1 MTERLAITLLLR
13 VCLDMRKFW
22 KRCATVALSITT
34 GIFTFV
40 PESCFSRGILVFN
53 ISEQTAI
60 ILNRLLTLV
69 IVFVLTVVIS
79 AYWRRN
85 RKYVTI
91 KGDCYSIRVEYG
103 NLFEIS
109 DRKKVI
115 AFDEC
120 FTTKVGD
127 DPSDVNPASV
137 CGQFLQ
143 QHPIENM
150 QSLIDSV
157 HLKPAKGKSKFQG
170 KTRYESGRL
179 VPYEDYLLLSFAK
192 LNSNGLGELTRDEF
206 LECLS
211 ILWREIDMYYGQK
224 DVVLP
229 ILGSGVTRMGD
240 DSLTQQKLLDIIIAS
255 YKLSSHK
262 IKRPHQLHIVCKRS
276 DDFSLNK
283 IGESI

>member
-1 MTERLAITLLLR
+1 MTERLATTLLLR
-13 VCLDMRKFW
+13 VRLDMFKFW

-40 PESCFSRGILVFN
+40 PETYFSRGILVVN

-60 ILNRLLTLV
+60 MLNRLLTLV
-69 IVFVLTVVIS
+69 VVLILTAVIS
-79 AYWRRN
+79 ACWIRN
-85 RKYVTI
+85 RKYITI

-109 DRKKVI
+109 DCKKVI

-120 FTTKVGD
+120 FTTEVGD
-127 DPSDVNPASV
+127 NPSDVNSASV

-143 QHPIENM
+143 RHTIENM
-150 QSLIDSV
+150 QSLIDNV
-157 HLKPAKGKSKFQG
+157 HLKPAKGKSRFQG

-192 LNSNGLGELTRDEF
+192 LNSNGSGELTRDEF

-211 ILWREIDMYYGQK
+211 ILWCEIEMYYGQK
-224 DVVLP
+224 DVGLP
-229 ILGSGVTRMGD
+229 ILGSGVTHMGD

-262 IKRPHQLHIVCKRS
+262 IKKPYQLHIVCKKS
-276 DDFSLNK
+276 DDFSLNRV
-283 IGESI
+283 GESI

>member
-1 MTERLAITLLLR
+1 MF
-13 VCLDMRKFW
+13 KFW
-22 KRCATVALSITT
+22 KRCVTVALSITT

-40 PESCFSRGILVFN
+40 PEAFFNRGVLVMN

-60 ILNRLLTLV
+60 MLNRLLTLGV
-69 IVFVLTVVIS
+69 VLFLTAVIS
-79 AYWRRN
+79 AGWIRY
-85 RKYVTI
+85 RKHITI

-103 NLFEIS
+103 NLFELS
-109 DRKKVI
+109 DCKKVI

-120 FTTKVGD
+120 FTTKIGD
-127 DPSDVNPASV
+127 NPSDINSDSV

-143 QHPIENM
+143 RHPIENM
-150 QSLIDSV
+150 QSLIDSI

-170 KTRYESGRL
+170 KARYEPGRL
-179 VPYEDYLLLSFAK
+179 VPFENYLLLSFAK
-192 LNSNGLGELTRDEF
+192 LNSNGSGELTRDEF

-211 ILWREIDMYYGQK
+211 ILWCEIETYYGQK
-224 DVVLP
+224 DVALP

-262 IKRPHQLHIVCKRS
+262 IKKPHQLHIVCKES

-283 IGESI
+283 VGEIV

>member
-1 MTERLAITLLLR
+1 ML
-13 VCLDMRKFW
+13 KFW

-40 PESCFSRGILVFN
+40 PETYFNKGVLVIN

-60 ILNRLLTLV
+60 MLNRLLTLV
-69 IVFVLTVVIS
+69 VVFVLTVAIS
-79 AYWRRN
+79 AWRLHR
-85 RKYVTI
+85 RKHITI
-91 KGDCYSIRVEYG
+91 KGDSYSIQVEYG

-109 DRKKVI
+109 DCKKVI

-120 FTTKVGD
+120 FTTRVGD
-127 DPSDVNPASV
+127 NPSDVNSDSV

-143 QHPIENM
+143 RHPIENI
-150 QSLIDSV
+150 QSLIDNIN
-157 HLKPAKGKSKFQG
+157 LKPAKGKSKFQG
-170 KTRYESGRL
+170 KTKYEPGRL
-179 VPYEDYLLLSFAK
+179 VPLEDYLLLSFAK
-192 LNSNGLGELTRDEF
+192 LNSNGSGELTRDEF

-211 ILWREIDMYYGQK
+211 ILWCEIEMYYGQK
-224 DVVLP
+224 DVALP

-262 IKRPHQLHIVCKRS
+262 IKKPYQLRIVCKKS

-283 IGESI
+283 IGESV

>member
-1 MTERLAITLLLR
+1 MF
-13 VCLDMRKFW
+13 KFW

-40 PESCFSRGILVFN
+40 PEACFSRGILVIN

-60 ILNRLLTLV
+60 MLNRLLTLV
-69 IVFVLTVVIS
+69 VVFVLTVAIS
-79 AYWRRN
+79 AWWLHH
-85 RKYVTI
+85 RKRITI
-91 KGDCYSIRVEYG
+91 KGDSYSIQVEYG

-109 DRKKVI
+109 DCKKVV

-127 DPSDVNPASV
+127 NPSDVNPDSV

-143 QHPIENM
+143 RHPMENI
-150 QSLIDSV
+150 QSLIDSIN
-157 HLKPAKGKSKFQG
+157 LKPAKGKSKFQG
-170 KTRYESGRL
+170 KTKYESGKL
-179 VPYEDYLLLSFAK
+179 VPFEDYLLLSFAK
-192 LNSNGLGELTRDEF
+192 LNSGGSGELTRDEF

-211 ILWREIDMYYGQK
+211 ILWREIEMYYGQK
-224 DVVLP
+224 DVALP

-240 DSLTQQKLLDIIIAS
+240 DSLNQQKLLDIIIAS

-262 IKRPHQLHIVCKRS
+262 IKKPYQLRIVCKES
-276 DDFSLNK
+276 DDFSLNRV
-283 IGESI
+283 GESV

>member
-1 MTERLAITLLLR
+1 MAERLATTLLLR
-13 VCLDMRKFW
+13 VRSDMLKFW

-40 PESCFSRGILVFN
+40 PETYFNKGVLVIN

-60 ILNRLLTLV
+60 MLNRLLTLV
-69 IVFVLTVVIS
+69 VVFVLTVAIS
-79 AYWRRN
+79 AWRLHR
-85 RKYVTI
+85 RKHITI
-91 KGDCYSIRVEYG
+91 KGDSYSIQVEYG

-109 DRKKVI
+109 DCKKVI

-120 FTTKVGD
+120 FTTRVGD
-127 DPSDVNPASV
+127 NPSDVNSDSV

-143 QHPIENM
+143 RHPIENI
-150 QSLIDSV
+150 QSLIDNIN
-157 HLKPAKGKSKFQG
+157 LKPAKGKSKFQG
-170 KTRYESGRL
+170 KTKYEPGRL
-179 VPYEDYLLLSFAK
+179 VPLEDYLLLSFAK
-192 LNSNGLGELTRDEF
+192 LNSNGSGELTRDEF

-211 ILWREIDMYYGQK
+211 ILWCEIEMYYGQK
-224 DVVLP
+224 DVALP

-262 IKRPHQLHIVCKRS
+262 IKKPYQLRIVCKKS

-283 IGESI
+283 IGESV